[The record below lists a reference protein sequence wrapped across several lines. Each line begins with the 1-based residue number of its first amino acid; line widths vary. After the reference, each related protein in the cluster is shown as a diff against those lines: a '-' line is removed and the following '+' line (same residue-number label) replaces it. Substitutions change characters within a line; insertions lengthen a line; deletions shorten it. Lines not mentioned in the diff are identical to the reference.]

1 MITLNG
7 KESKTYANLNE
18 LLEENEF
25 RRELITVEINGEI
38 IKKSDYDT
46 TPINDGDIV
55 EVVHFMGG
63 GAFA

>member
-25 RRELITVEINGEI
+25 RRELIAVEINGEI